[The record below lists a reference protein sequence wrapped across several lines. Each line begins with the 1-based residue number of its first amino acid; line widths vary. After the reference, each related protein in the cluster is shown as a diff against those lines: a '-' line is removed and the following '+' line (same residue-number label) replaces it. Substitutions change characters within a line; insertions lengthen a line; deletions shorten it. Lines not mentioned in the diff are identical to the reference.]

1 MARRSERGA
10 SSIGALALLLAVLV
24 GGIGWNTHRNLERER
39 AEFRPYRGYT
49 DADLEAL
56 LGAYE
61 GESKQSGRRYD
72 AAVDRR
78 AHVQAKGDVMGNV
91 REFERAQ
98 RVRLAARDA
107 RSDYAEARVSLEAL
121 RKESARR
128 AADRSKLD
136 VFLRR
141 AFTF

>member
-10 SSIGALALLLAVLV
+10 SSIGVLALLLAVLA
-24 GGIGWNTHRNLERER
+24 GGVGWNYHRNLAREQ
-39 AEFRPYRGYT
+39 AEFRPYGGYS
-49 DADLEAL
+49 DADLAAL

-61 GESKQSGRRYD
+61 GESKRSGRRYD

-78 AHVQAKGDVMGNV
+78 ANVRAKADVMGNV

-107 RSDYAEARVSLEAL
+107 RSDYAEARASLQGL

-128 AADRSKLD
+128 AADRSKLS